1 MVWWG
6 GAPPAEGTGRALSKC
21 HRVSFWIYLVL
32 AAGVLVL
39 LNLLFVILLAVMNRS
54 GHESDLH
61 NG

>member
-1 MVWWG
+1 M
-6 GAPPAEGTGRALSKC
+6 GRALSKC

-32 AAGVLVL
+32 AAGVLVV
-39 LNLLFVILLAVMNRS
+39 LNVLFVILLAVMNHS

>member
-1 MVWWG
+1 
-6 GAPPAEGTGRALSKC
+6 
-21 HRVSFWIYLVL
+21 VSFWIYLAL

-39 LNLLFVILLAVMNRS
+39 LNVLFVVLLAVMKRS